1 MKDFIN
7 QFAGYVKTF
16 FKGVFYI
23 LTLQWRKAIEIAKAD
38 GRSGKG
44 RA

>member
-1 MKDFIN
+1 MNNFIN

-23 LTLQWRKAIEIAKAD
+23 LTLQWKKAIEIAKAD
-38 GRSGKG
+38 SRIGKG